1 MINKEY
7 NHDILMYENV
17 FQIPSDYE
25 IKLKKLSGYANE
37 EIENYKDQNKHQKK
51 KK

>member
-17 FQIPSDYE
+17 FQNTYE
-25 IKLKKLSGYANE
+25 F
-37 EIENYKDQNKHQKK
+37 IENEFHG
-51 KK
+51 